1 MKHKNLMTRLMAGAL
16 ALILSVGIG
25 MTPAMAE
32 ETDRYGRPVLG
43 PGGDSTS
50 TTTDDSDWDPNK
62 DTDDYKGDL
71 GGDWL
76 PDMGPGIDPTPTT
89 PATNTVTV
97 NDAVPGAT
105 YNLYKLL
112 QLEHKDEEYTPE
124 GATEKAKKIV
134 TYRYSYG
141 DGLKDVIGKVVELP
155 QFKYVAEAG
164 GDAEITHPGYG
175 FKVDGE
181 NVVFITPTTDD
192 KGDYTEDE
200 TVKKLMVAFADELRK
215 RIEATTDADGNPL
228 GDDALKKL
236 QPSQTKEAGNTVPE
250 DGNLTVSFEKVPN
263 GYWMITSN
271 AGARSIIFTSPEEAD
286 ISQVVNVNEKN
297 PAPTV
302 DKKVLDVDD
311 AAGDVP
317 VEDGVA
323 SWQETNDAQI
333 GDTVDFK
340 ITVELFRGAENII
353 VHDNMT
359 DGLTF
364 KELKGVTFHPR
375 KSATEYGREVYKALG
390 GGETTTNPLEL
401 TEVVDGNRILKAD
414 VADFVSTEHGFT
426 LTFKNAFTNPA
437 EKALNR
443 DETNALNNV
452 FLGDLSTLDDD
463 GGKVEI
469 LYSATLNKDAV
480 IGPRTLACTET
491 AADHTHSDACYVD
504 GNVNDAYVKYGH
516 ITGVNPGEDPTDSTE
531 PPRESNHDDTKT
543 YTYRFSID
551 KYVDGDAKTKL
562 AGAEF
567 ELRQNFV
574 KIGTDAVEGQN
585 NAYIKDGKLT
595 LPAGEYTIPDT
606 GDHAVA
612 PIALVDIT
620 PAGSTTGKVY
630 RVATPEEIADA
641 GVTTTTTIVTDESGQ
656 ITIEG
661 LDSMLYSI
669 TEKTA
674 PKGYIKLTKP
684 EMMAIGSMLS
694 GNGGK
699 VFIEDKAATSK
710 RADENAAYSFNL
722 NTDKANAATTTVGIA
737 NASGIQLPRTGG
749 IGTTIFYVLGG
760 AMVVFAAGVGVVVI
774 RKRRDGDAE

>member
-1 MKHKNLMTRLMAGAL
+1 MDDVFDDSWKGAVITGMKHKNLMTRLMAGAL
-16 ALILSVGIG
+16 ALVLATGIG
-25 MTPAMAE
+25 MTPAMAADE
-32 ETDRYGRPVLG
+32 FGDGGRG
-43 PGGDSTS
+43 HGASGGGGSTS
-50 TTTDDSDWDPNK
+50 TTTADSDR
-62 DTDDYKGDL
+62 
-71 GGDWL
+71 L
-76 PDMGPGIDPTPTT
+76 PDMGPGTDASGNLPWLDMGGDDTPTT

-112 QLEHKDEEYTPE
+112 QLEHKEVDGTKEI
-124 GATEKAKKIV
+124 A

-141 DGLKDVIGKVVELP
+141 DGLKDIISEVVKLP
-155 QFKYVAEAG
+155 QFKYAAEAG
-164 GDAEITHPGYG
+164 GNAEITHPGYG

-192 KGDYTEDE
+192 KGDYTEDA

-215 RIEATTDADGNPL
+215 RIDDKTTLTPAGTQIAPAATGDATT
-228 GDDALKKL
+228 
-236 QPSQTKEAGNTVPE
+236 SS
-250 DGNLTVSFEKVPN
+250 VSFTEVPN

-286 ISQVVNVNEKN
+286 VSKEVIVNEKN

-302 DKKVLDVDD
+302 DKKVFDLDD
-311 AAGDVP
+311 AAGTDDPKV
-317 VEDGVA
+317 VG
-323 SWQETNDAQI
+323 SWQDANDAQI
-333 GDTVDFK
+333 GDDMDFK
-340 ITVELFRGAENII
+340 ITVELYKGAENIV
-353 VHDNMT
+353 VHDEMD

-364 KELKGVTFHPR
+364 KELKGVKFHPR
-375 KSATEYGREVYKALG
+375 KSATEYGREVYLALG

-401 TEVVDGNRILKAD
+401 TEVVDGSRILKAD

-452 FLGDLSTLDDD
+452 FLGDLSTLEDD
-463 GGKVEI
+463 GGRVEI

-480 IGPRTLACTET
+480 VGPRTLICSKAEG
-491 AADHTHSDACYVD
+491 ADHTHSDACYVD
-504 GNVNDAYVKYGH
+504 GNANDAYVKYGH
-516 ITGVNPGEDPTDSTE
+516 ITGVNPGEDPTDPTE

-574 KIGTDAVEGQN
+574 KIGTDAVKDQN

-595 LPAGEYTIPDT
+595 LPANEYTFS
-606 GDHAVA
+606 GD

-620 PAGSTTGKVY
+620 PKTEGYKGGNVY

-641 GVTTTTTIVTDESGQ
+641 GVTTTTTIVTDASGQ

-684 EMMAIGSMLS
+684 EMMAIGSVLS

-722 NTDKANAATTTVGIA
+722 NTDKANAATTTVGIE
-737 NASGIQLPRTGG
+737 NASGIVMPPTGG